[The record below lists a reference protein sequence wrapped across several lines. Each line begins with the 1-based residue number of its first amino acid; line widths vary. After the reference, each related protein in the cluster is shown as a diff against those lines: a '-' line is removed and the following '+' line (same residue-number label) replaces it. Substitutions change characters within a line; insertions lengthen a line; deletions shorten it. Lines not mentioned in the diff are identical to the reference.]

1 MSKEK
6 EVLERLASDRKLFN
20 DQFDALMSKLN
31 EETYKGRGYSKT
43 SNVTIPGTLFAEFLN
58 TVTQVKSVL
67 ENVSKA
73 AEVIS
78 RSSDVL
84 QNETA
89 KMTIRLMQAHVNNI
103 DSGWS
108 STNAQLDAEDA
119 EELIVE
125 TKE

>member
-1 MSKEK
+1 MNIQSFD
-6 EVLERLASDRKLFN
+6 VTIIGGGLVGLALAS
-20 DQFDALMSKLN
+20 ALADSDLTVAVI
-31 EETYKGRGYSKT
+31 EGKT